1 MDVCVCVLQLFERI
15 LRQYDKLRKR
25 EAFMDQFKKE
35 AIFKDNLDEFDSSR
49 ETLQLLV
56 EEYQAAT
63 RRDYLS
69 WGTQQV
75 SIGVSIASQ
84 QSAAWVSNC
93 PALWWP
99 RALTD
104 QL

>member
-1 MDVCVCVLQLFERI
+1 MCVLQLFERI

-35 AIFKDNLDEFDSSR
+35 AIFKDNLDEFDNSR

-56 EEYQAAT
+56 DEYQAAT

-75 SIGVSIASQ
+75 SVIVRIAPQKLAAQVSSFP
-84 QSAAWVSNC
+84 V
-93 PALWWP
+93 L
-99 RALTD
+99 
-104 QL
+104 

>member
-1 MDVCVCVLQLFERI
+1 MCVLQLFERI

-35 AIFKDNLDEFDSSR
+35 AIFKDNLDEFDNSR

-56 EEYQAAT
+56 DEYQAAT

-75 SIGVSIASQ
+75 SVIVRIASQ
-84 QSAAWVSNC
+84 QLAAQVSSF
-93 PALWWP
+93 PVL
-99 RALTD
+99 
-104 QL
+104 

>member
-75 SIGVSIASQ
+75 SIVVSIASQ
-84 QSAAWVSNC
+84 QLAAWVSNC

>member
-1 MDVCVCVLQLFERI
+1 MNEVELWLQALLMCVLQLFERI

-35 AIFKDNLDEFDSSR
+35 AIFKDNLDEFDNSR

-56 EEYQAAT
+56 DEYQAAT

-75 SIGVSIASQ
+75 SVIVRIAPQKLAAQVSSFP
-84 QSAAWVSNC
+84 V
-93 PALWWP
+93 L
-99 RALTD
+99 
-104 QL
+104 